1 MHTVLVC
8 ADRWKDGQTAE
19 KREMTTL
26 IVVICNSV
34 NVPKYCI

>member
-1 MHTVLVC
+1 MQIVLVC
-8 ADRWKDGQTAE
+8 ADRQKDGQTAE
-19 KREMTTL
+19 KREMTKL